1 MLQPEKG
8 EDYATPQISCSL
20 FVSALLIASCGR
32 NNPMVN
38 VVDAPLMAPQ
48 SATMDA
54 ITETVLGS
62 GARRGWKMTMLEPG
76 LIRGKI
82 VVNNKHTVEVDITY
96 DETDFSINHVSSI
109 NMNYNL
115 RDGVPYIHPKYNR
128 WVSILEDDI
137 QEQMQRLP

>member
-1 MLQPEKG
+1 
-8 EDYATPQISCSL
+8 
-20 FVSALLIASCGR
+20 
-32 NNPMVN
+32 MVN

-96 DETDFSINHVSSI
+96 NETDFSINYVNSI
-109 NMNYNL
+109 NMNYTV
-115 RDGVPYIHPKYNR
+115 RDGVANIHPKYNR
-128 WVSILEDDI
+128 WVRILKEDI
-137 QEQMQRLP
+137 QDRMQQHQ

>member
-1 MLQPEKG
+1 MQQLRLVVL
-8 EDYATPQISCSL
+8 L

-82 VVNNKHTVEVDITY
+82 VVNNKHTVEVNITY
-96 DETDFSINHVSSI
+96 NETDFSINYWNSN
-109 NMNYNL
+109 NMNYTV
-115 RDGVPYIHPKYNR
+115 RDGVRNIHPKYNR
-128 WVSILEDDI
+128 WVRILKEDI
-137 QEQMQRLP
+137 QDRMQQHQ

>member
-1 MLQPEKG
+1 MQQLRIV
-8 EDYATPQISCSL
+8 ALL
-20 FVSALLIASCGR
+20 FVSALLIASCASR

-38 VVDAPLMAPQ
+38 VVDAPLEAPQ
-48 SATMDA
+48 SATMDMITNA
-54 ITETVLGS
+54 ILGS
-62 GARRGWKMTMLEPG
+62 GVDRGWKMRVLQPG

-96 DETDFSINHVSSI
+96 DETDFSINYVSSI

>member
-1 MLQPEKG
+1 MQQLRL
-8 EDYATPQISCSL
+8 IVLL

-48 SATMDA
+48 SAAMDA
-54 ITETVLGS
+54 ITEAILSS

-96 DETDFSINHVSSI
+96 NETDFSINYVNSI
-109 NMNYNL
+109 NMNYTV
-115 RDGVPYIHPKYNR
+115 RDGVANIHPKYNR
-128 WVSILEDDI
+128 WVRILKEDI
-137 QEQMQRLP
+137 QDRMQQRQ

>member
-1 MLQPEKG
+1 MQQLRIV
-8 EDYATPQISCSL
+8 ALL
-20 FVSALLIASCGR
+20 FVSALLIASCASR

-38 VVDAPLMAPQ
+38 VVDAPLEAPQ
-48 SATMDA
+48 SATMDMITNA
-54 ITETVLGS
+54 ILGS
-62 GARRGWKMTMLEPG
+62 GVDRGWKTRVLQPG